1 MPDGADT
8 TLRELKDAGGHARVL
23 ILFSVPDLQFSFWL
37 STLGPLSYSSL
48 SAVQMVD
55 ISVSQF
61 QLS

>member
-8 TLRELKDAGGHARVL
+8 TLRELKDAGGQALVL
-23 ILFSVPDLQFSFWL
+23 IPFSVLDLQFSFWL

-55 ISVSQF
+55 INVSQF